1 MPGPLDGVR
10 IVDVSQ
16 MISGPLASMLLADQ
30 GADVIKIEPPGG
42 GDPMRAVGRS
52 LQGIA
57 PTFAVANRGKR
68 SLALDLK
75 RKRGRGILFRLVE
88 GADVF
93 IQNFRPGAAEGIG
106 IGEAAVRAHR
116 PDILYVSISGFGE
129 SGPYA
134 HKRVYDPVIQA
145 LSGLASIQ
153 GDRATG
159 RPRMVRT
166 IIPDK
171 LTAMTAAQA
180 ITAGLLA
187 RERSGEGQHI
197 RLAMLDAMVSFLWP
211 EGMARYIFAQPESAK
226 TVPAPRQQRDL
237 VFRTA
242 DGYITAGVVVD
253 REWQAFAR
261 AVGHPE
267 WLQDERFRTAAGRI
281 AHWDER
287 LELMQSV
294 LERKTSAEWFEI
306 LDRAEVPCAPING
319 RQELLTDPQIAA
331 NELIVET
338 EHPVVGP
345 VRQTRPAARF
355 SGTPAAIRSPAPT
368 VGEHTRELLGELGL
382 GKAEIADLSREGVIG

>member
-68 SLALDLK
+68 SLAVDLK
-75 RKRGRGILFRLVE
+75 RERGRGILFRLVE

-106 IGEAAVRAHR
+106 IGEAAVRSHR

-355 SGTPAAIRSPAPT
+355 SGTPATIRSPAPT

>member
-10 IVDVSQ
+10 IIDVSQ

-52 LQGIA
+52 LGGIA

-75 RKRGRGILFRLVE
+75 RECGRGILFRLVE
-88 GADVF
+88 SADVF

-106 IGEAAVRAHR
+106 IGEDAVRAHR
-116 PDILYVSISGFGE
+116 PNILYVSISGFGE
-129 SGPYA
+129 DGPYA

-145 LSGLASIQ
+145 LSGLAAIQ

-187 RERSGEGQHI
+187 RERSGQGQHI

-211 EGMARYIFAQPESAK
+211 EGMARYIFAERESAQR
-226 TVPAPRQQRDL
+226 VPAPRQQRDL
-237 VFRTA
+237 VFQTT

-267 WLQDERFRTAAGRI
+267 WLEDERFQTAAGRI

-287 LELMQSV
+287 LELMQSA
-294 LERKTSAEWFEI
+294 LAHRTSAEWFEI
-306 LDRAEVPCAPING
+306 LDQAQVPCAPING
-319 RQELLTDPQIAA
+319 RRELLSDPQIAA

-338 EHPVVGP
+338 DHPVVGP

-355 SGTPAAIRSPAPT
+355 SGTPAEIRGPAPT

-382 GKAEIADLSREGVIG
+382 SETEIAELAGEGTIG